1 MTIKNKHQILA
12 ILTIL
17 FFFTATSL
25 RAGTASAKK
34 AMQNASNPLIV
45 MHTELGSI
53 YIELFPDE
61 APRNVKYF
69 LQLIMGEISSKSA
82 PDFSPRYL
90 DNRLFEN
97 SIPSI
102 LVQGGDSRS
111 HPFGAPTAQ
120 PEIDISAKALG
131 LDKAPL
137 INAEGLLHPNLAI
150 TSKDDYEEKLLKPFL
165 KKNNIMSTDMI
176 KENQFILF
184 ESLRNLTLEDGLKLQ
199 GLTFT
204 DSLDSRMISRGT
216 LVLSEPG
223 GPGFL
228 LTLKNL
234 PHLNGRLTVIGN
246 IVEGITFADEIS
258 QRIGESKT
266 PVSLYSTRVIQ

>member
-1 MTIKNKHQILA
+1 MTIKNKHQILVM
-12 ILTIL
+12 LTIL
-17 FFFTATSL
+17 SFFTVTSL

-34 AMQNASNPLIV
+34 AMQNESNPLIV

-53 YIELFPDE
+53 YIELFPEE

-69 LQLIMGEISSKSA
+69 LHLIKGEISSKSA
-82 PDFSPRYL
+82 TDFSPRYL

-97 SIPSI
+97 SIPGI

-111 HPFGAPTAQ
+111 HPFGAPTDK
-120 PEIDISAKALG
+120 PDIEISAKALG
-131 LDKAPL
+131 LNKIPI

-150 TSKDDYEEKLLKPFL
+150 TSRDDYEEKLLKPFL
-165 KKNNIMSTDMI
+165 KSENIMSTNVI
-176 KENQFILF
+176 KENQFLLF

-204 DSLDSRMISRGT
+204 DSLDSRIISRGT

-228 LTLKNL
+228 LALENL
-234 PHLNGRLTVIGN
+234 PHLNGRLSVIGN

-258 QRIGESKT
+258 QRIRESKT

>member
-17 FFFTATSL
+17 IFFMTTSL

-34 AMQNASNPLIV
+34 AMQNGSNPLIV
-45 MHTELGSI
+45 MHTEFGSI

-69 LQLIMGEISSKSA
+69 LQLIRGEISSKSA

-131 LDKAPL
+131 LDKTPL

-228 LTLKNL
+228 LTLKSL
-234 PHLNGRLTVIGN
+234 PHLNGRLTVIGK